1 VCLRD
6 LARLALERRD
16 LARARELLREA
27 LDLALATGARFDGEN
42 DLEVAGELAAAAQA
56 WPRAARFAG
65 AADASAAAMGSARA
79 LRDDAITAAFAT
91 APRAAMG
98 DAAFAEAYAQG
109 QKLRLAD
116 ALADARRF
124 MDEEWPKGADETPRH
139 DGFVTR

>member
-1 VCLRD
+1 M
-6 LARLALERRD
+6 
-16 LARARELLREA
+16 REA

-42 DLEVAGELAAAAQA
+42 DLEVAGELAAAAAA

-98 DAAFAEAYAQG
+98 DAAFADAYAQG

-116 ALADARRF
+116 ALAEARGF
-124 MDEEWPKGADETPRH
+124 MDEAWPNGADETPRQ